1 MQETTVILIIDL
13 LLSELN
19 KTIQNHAPAAV
30 VTCHILKMALTKR
43 TSITIHPRILHL
55 ILEATPQ
62 MELFMDQLGMERLI
76 KELMLWVTTQEA
88 DIHRLCPRIRFPR
101 HLLQPQ
107 HQSRFPLQQQVTATI
122 RNNTLLLRI
131 RHREIRH
138 RSRQLRHL

>member
-1 MQETTVILIIDL
+1 MQGQSMLETTVILIIDL

-19 KTIQNHAPAAV
+19 KMIKNLAPAAV

-43 TSITIHPRILHL
+43 TSITILPRILHL
-55 ILEATPQ
+55 ILEAIRL
-62 MELFMDQLGMERLI
+62 MEVFMDQLDMERLI
-76 KELMLWVTTQEA
+76 KELMLRVTTQEA

-107 HQSRFPLQQQVTATI
+107 HQSRFPLQQQVTVTI

-131 RHREIRH
+131 RHKEIR
-138 RSRQLRHL
+138 